1 MPYQGSR
8 LVDCNRKIDKF
19 GESPRPCPLVL
30 TVDIGRGQSRWF
42 RGEDSFNLIE
52 AYLHFGVAL
61 SRNLGYPPKTR
72 R

>member
-1 MPYQGSR
+1 MLCHVNFLS
-8 LVDCNRKIDKF
+8 VDGGFWNF
-19 GESPRPCPLVL
+19 GESPRPCPLIL
-30 TVDIGRGQSRWF
+30 TVDTGRGQSRWF